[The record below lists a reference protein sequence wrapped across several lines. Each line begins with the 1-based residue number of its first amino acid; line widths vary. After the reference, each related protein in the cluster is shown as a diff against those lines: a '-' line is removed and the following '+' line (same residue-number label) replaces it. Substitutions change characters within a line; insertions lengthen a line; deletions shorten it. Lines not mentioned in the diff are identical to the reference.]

1 MCFKVIGNINDQSC
15 RETSLIKSR
24 YFPKPIALLF
34 CRKSTFFGKEILYQI
49 VPEKCFEINF
59 IVFQSDLEHL

>member
-1 MCFKVIGNINDQSC
+1 MISFEVKIFWSKINH
-15 RETSLIKSR
+15 
-24 YFPKPIALLF
+24 FPKPIALLF
-34 CRKSTFFGKEILYQI
+34 CRKSTFFGKEFFDQK